1 MLALEQVLV
10 RIGERSLLDH
20 IDWILG
26 TGERIAL
33 VGRNGAGK
41 TTLLRVTLG
50 LQAPDDG
57 RVSRAHHVRLGYL
70 PQEEPPLEG
79 ATPLAGAMKAFDAA
93 LEAAREQEE
102 LAEEIGS
109 KDAEDPE
116 LPALIARL
124 DELQHAFEHH
134 DGYRAKSEAERVLDG
149 LGFSAE
155 QMVAPLATLSGGW
168 RMRVHLARL
177 LLSRPTHL
185 FLDEPTNHLD
195 LPSLAWLE
203 EFLRGYSGTLVLI
216 SHDRAFLDRMVTKVV
231 ELERG
236 TLTTFT
242 GNYTAYEAEK
252 QRRREALLAAKEQQ
266 DKKIEQL
273 ERFVERF
280 RAKNS
285 KAAQARSK
293 EKQLDKIDRI
303 EIVDEQSSISFRFD
317 PAPRCGQVV
326 VALSGARKR
335 FGDAPPLF
343 ESLDVEIERG
353 EKVAIVGPNGA
364 GKSTLL
370 RILAGAEP
378 LDGGARKLDGRATPA
393 FFAQHTAEALDL
405 SATIF
410 EEVKRAAPRDAQD
423 VRLRTLL
430 GAFLFSGDEIHKK
443 IGVLSGGEKARVA
456 IARTLVQPVNLLLL
470 DEPTNHLDLTG
481 KEMLAEAL
489 ARYDGTLVIVTHDR
503 HVIDAVATRVLEVN
517 PGGRVKSYLGGFTH
531 YAEMR
536 QREGRPL
543 PGYAPRGA
551 AAAPSKLAQARPEV
565 AAALQA
571 VESNSQRGGERK
583 AGAEFRDR
591 RREEKQ
597 RQTEEKRLTARIE
610 AAEREQAELAAAF
623 EDPALYAEPKRLAEK
638 RARHAALGV
647 EIAELW
653 KRLESL

>member
-10 RIGERSLLDH
+10 RIGERDLLDH
-20 IDWILG
+20 VSWILG

-41 TTLLRVTLG
+41 TTLLRITLG
-50 LQAPDDG
+50 MQTPDDG
-57 RVSRAHHVRLGYL
+57 TVTRAHHVRLGYL

-93 LEAAREQEE
+93 LDAAREQEE
-102 LAEEIGS
+102 LAIEIGT
-109 KDAEDPE
+109 KDADDPE
-116 LPALIARL
+116 LTALIARL
-124 DELQHAFEHH
+124 DELHQAFEHH

-149 LGFSAE
+149 LGFTAE
-155 QMVAPLATLSGGW
+155 QMVAPLETLSGGW

-203 EFLRGYSGTLVLI
+203 EFLRSYSGTLVLI

-236 TLTTFT
+236 GLTTFT

-252 QRRREALLAAKEQQ
+252 KRRREAQIAAKDNQ
-266 DKKIEQL
+266 DKKVEQL
-273 ERFVERF
+273 ERFIERF

-293 EKQLDKIDRI
+293 EKQLDKIERI
-303 EIVDEQSSISFRFD
+303 EIVDEASSIHFRFD

-326 VALSGARKR
+326 VALTGARKR
-335 FGDAPPLF
+335 FGNAPPLF
-343 ESLDVEIERG
+343 ENLDVEIERG

-370 RILAGAEP
+370 RLLAGAEP
-378 LDGGARKLDGRATPA
+378 LDGGARRLDGRAQPA
-393 FFAQHTAEALDL
+393 FFAQHTAESLDL
-405 SATIF
+405 TATIF
-410 EEVKRAAPRDAQD
+410 DEVKRAAPRQTQD

-430 GAFLFSGDEIHKK
+430 GAFLFSGDDIWKQV
-443 IGVLSGGEKARVA
+443 GVLSGGEKARVA
-456 IARTLVQPVNLLLL
+456 IVRTLVQPVNLLLL

-489 ARYDGTLVIVTHDR
+489 AGYDGTLVIVTHDR

-517 PGGRVKSYLGGFTH
+517 PGGRVKSYLGGFTN

-543 PGYAPRGA
+543 PGYAPKGA
-551 AAAPSKLAQARPEV
+551 AAAPSKLAVARPDVV
-565 AAALQA
+565 AAANG
-571 VESNSQRGGERK
+571 SDGRKPGE
-583 AGAEFRDR
+583 EYRDR
-591 RREEKQ
+591 RREEKA
-597 RQTEEKRLTARIE
+597 RQAEEKKILARIE
-610 AAEREQAELAAAF
+610 VAEREQAALAADF
-623 EDPALYAEPKRLAEK
+623 DDPALYSDAKQLAAK
-638 RARHAALGV
+638 RARHAALGT
-647 EIAELW
+647 ELAELW